1 MPIAAPGVHAVL
13 QAGGRGERLREVSGD
28 VPKALL
34 RVGGVPMVERLL
46 RQLLQAGVLRVTVI
60 TGWKAD
66 AIERY
71 LGSLEGLPA
80 DLDLRVLREAD
91 ARGNVGSLAQLTRD
105 DGAPVLL
112 CFADLVTDLDFAKL
126 AQRHRESGV
135 AVTLASHWE
144 SHRLTLGELAT
155 EGERV
160 VGYTEKPVKRFQICS
175 GIAMFEPVVL
185 DLIDGERPFGL
196 VDLVRAALEHG
207 HRVVHWEHGAFWRDV
222 NTPDA
227 LQEVGRA
234 IAAGDP

>member
-1 MPIAAPGVHAVL
+1 VAALDVHAVL

-46 RQLLQAGVLRVTVI
+46 RQLVAAGIRRITVI

-66 AIERY
+66 P
-71 LGSLEGLPA
+71 LEAHLRALAGLPA
-80 DLDLRVLREAD
+80 DLELRFLRETA
-91 ARGNVGSLAQLTRD
+91 ARGNVGSLARLPRD
-105 DGAPVLL
+105 RDPVLL

-126 AQRHRESGV
+126 ARRHREGCA

-155 EGERV
+155 DGERV
-160 VGYTEKPVKRFQICS
+160 VGYEEKPEKRFRICS
-175 GIAMFEPVVL
+175 GIAIFEPAVL
-185 DLIDGERPFGL
+185 DLIEAERAFGL
-196 VDLVRAALEHG
+196 VDLVRAALARG
-207 HRVVHWEHGAFWRDV
+207 HDVTHWEHGAFWRDV

-227 LQEVGRA
+227 LDEVGRLLA
-234 IAAGDP
+234 EAGP